1 MLVFDIAQVQLF
13 VLAFTRIMA
22 ALVQV
27 PMLAG
32 RAVPNRIRVPLG
44 LVLTLLLVPWTPVV
58 TAPAEMT
65 ALGFGAALV
74 RELVLGFVIG
84 FAAQLTF
91 GALQTAGE
99 LMGLAGGFANGRV
112 FNPALESNSTALDQ
126 LFLMMAMLLFMLF
139 NGHHLVLLSLAHTFT
154 LAPVAAQLPA
164 LTVDRALVLAQ
175 TLITAGVVLAL
186 PVMGA
191 SFLTDAAL
199 GLVAR
204 VAPQIQIFFLEGP
217 LKIAVVLLTLST
229 GLGVIAPGVITL
241 VRDIGP
247 HMLWL
252 VGG

>member
-1 MLVFDIAQVQLF
+1 MLVFEIAQVQLF
-13 VLAFTRIMA
+13 LLAFTRVMA

-44 LVLTLLLVPWTPVV
+44 LVLTLLLAPWTPVV
-58 TAPAEMT
+58 AAPAEMT
-65 ALGFGAALV
+65 ALGFGAALA

-99 LMGLAGGFANGRV
+99 FMGLVGGFANGRV
-112 FNPALESNSTALDQ
+112 LNPALESNSTALDQ
-126 LFLMMAMLLFMLF
+126 LFLMMAMLLFLLF
-139 NGHHLVLLSLAHTFT
+139 NGHHLVLLGLAQTFT
-154 LAPVAAQLPA
+154 LVPVAAPLPA

-229 GLGVIAPGVITL
+229 GLGVIAPGVIAL

-247 HMLWL
+247 RMLWL

>member
-1 MLVFDIAQVQLF
+1 MLFDLAQIQLF
-13 VLAFTRIMA
+13 VLAFTRILA

-44 LVLTLLLVPWTPVV
+44 LLLTLLLVPWTPLPAGSVELGL
-58 TAPAEMT
+58 TA
-65 ALGFGAALV
+65 FGAALL
-74 RELVLGFVIG
+74 RELMLGFVIG

-99 LMGLAGGFANGRV
+99 FMGLAGGFGNGRV
-112 FNPALESNSTALDQ
+112 LNPALETNSTALDQ
-126 LFLMMAMLLFMLF
+126 LFLMMAMLLFMVF
-139 NGHHLVLLSLAHTFT
+139 NGHHLVLLSLAQTFH
-154 LAPVAAQLPA
+154 LAPVAAPLPA
-164 LTVDRALVLAQ
+164 LTADRVLVLTQ

-191 SFLTDAAL
+191 SFLADAAL

-229 GLGVIAPGVITL
+229 GLAVIAPGVIAL
-241 VRDIGP
+241 VRDVGP
-247 HMLWL
+247 RMLWL